1 MAITA
6 SALLVKVTEEYVVEA
21 SLIIFVPHAEEDC
34 LNSHHT
40 QHFLVSCLIS
50 YEILLLT
57 PLLL

>member
-6 SALLVKVTEEYVVEA
+6 SALLVKVTEEYVVES

-34 LNSHHT
+34 LNSHH
-40 QHFLVSCLIS
+40 SCLIS